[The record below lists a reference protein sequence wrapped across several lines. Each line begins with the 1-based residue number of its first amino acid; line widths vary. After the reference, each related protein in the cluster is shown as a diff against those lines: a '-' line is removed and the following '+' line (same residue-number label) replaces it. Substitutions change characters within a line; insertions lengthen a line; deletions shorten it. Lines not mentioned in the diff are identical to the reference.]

1 MISIRVAD
9 ETYSL
14 QESVNG
20 ASLKDLYSLKV
31 QTRKDGSPGV
41 SVKTISE
48 TFVRIGELAATEGF
62 SPLDLLDDD
71 VFIQNMIGVV
81 YLARRKA
88 GEQITVDDAA
98 DVSFNDIE
106 FITEDDEE
114 DAPLDEAAESSQ
126 AA

>member
-1 MISIRVAD
+1 M
-9 ETYSL
+9 
-14 QESVNG
+14 
-20 ASLKDLYSLKV
+20 

-48 TFVRIGELAATEGF
+48 TFVRVGELAATEGF